1 MSGYTRSQRP
11 RQAILGQLPR
21 IHRADG
27 SPIRVLLVDDEPAL
41 TNLVK
46 MALHYEGWD
55 VEVAHDGQEA
65 IAKFDKVGPDV
76 LVLDIMLP
84 DVDGLEILRRV
95 RESDVYTPT
104 LFLTARDSVMDRV
117 TGLTSGADDY
127 MTKPFS
133 LEELVARLR
142 GLLRRSSH
150 LERPA
155 DEALR
160 VGDLTLDGASREVT
174 RDGTPISLSSTEFE
188 LLRFL
193 MRNPRRALSRT
204 EILDRVWNYDFAG
217 RTSIV
222 DLYISYLRKKIDSD
236 REPMIH
242 TVRGIDTCCVRR
254 NEPGMIPDRN
264 TRSEK
269 PPAGDPARYAS
280 NCCSA
285 CWRSLPLCWWPSVSS
300 PC

>member
-1 MSGYTRSQRP
+1 MMSGQAHDQRP

-21 IHRADG
+21 IYRADG

-46 MALHYEGWD
+46 MALHYEGWAVD
-55 VEVAHDGQEA
+55 VAPNGREA
-65 IAKFDKVGPDV
+65 IVKFNEIGPDV

-84 DVDGLEILRRV
+84 DVDGLEILQRV
-95 RESDVYTPT
+95 RESDSYTPT

-117 TGLTSGADDY
+117 TGLTAGADDY

-150 LERPA
+150 LSTPA
-155 DEALR
+155 NEVLK

-174 RDGTPISLSSTEFE
+174 RGKNRIPLSTTEFE

-193 MRNPRRALSRT
+193 MRNPRRALTRT

-222 DLYISYLRKKIDSD
+222 DLYISYLRKKIDVGS
-236 REPMIH
+236 EPMIP
-242 TVRGIDTCCVRR
+242 TVRSVGYMLR
-254 NEPGMIPDRN
+254 
-264 TRSEK
+264 
-269 PPAGDPARYAS
+269 PPE
-280 NCCSA
+280 
-285 CWRSLPLCWWPSVSS
+285 
-300 PC
+300 